1 MAVRSRFPEAIT
13 EDLLIVQDFQ
23 DFSLSVDIGLTFKV
37 ELELST
43 SNADTAEGIAAV
55 IDGASRA
62 TYGLFKL
69 GLVVSDQLADTDE
82 ELTPDVKEGLI
93 TLNDIVRTIKAKS
106 RDTNVWISMAPDTGT
121 MLRMLEYWP
130 ALSELLAS
138 E

>member
-1 MAVRSRFPEAIT
+1 MALRKSR
-13 EDLLIVQDFQ
+13 L
-23 DFSLSVDIGLTFKV
+23 
-37 ELELST
+37 
-43 SNADTAEGIAAV
+43 
-55 IDGASRA
+55 
-62 TYGLFKL
+62 KL
-69 GLVVSDQLADTDE
+69 G
-82 ELTPDVKEGLI
+82 ELLVKEGLI